1 MYYAGNRKRITS
13 FKTNN
18 FENSSECIKY
28 ERAHPGCIIALAL
41 SKKVG
46 ILFVGQLITN
56 KYCGLKEM
64 I

>member
-13 FKTNN
+13 FKTND

-41 SKKVG
+41 SKNEDL
-46 ILFVGQLITN
+46 LFSGCEGGNFICWSVDNQ
-56 KYCGLKEM
+56 
-64 I
+64 